1 MKQNRKNCA
10 AIYLEDEYDKLVLEA
25 YWQARDKNKMSNNRY
40 RFNCIYCNESHK
52 DKNTVSYHRMFN
64 LCKSYRGQKPLKMYP
79 TWEPSNHGEK
89 HRIAAKFGK
98 ASSPHG
104 SHSQSPS
111 TFPPPLE
118 LDSNAGGSAS
128 LGTANAEHGAPS
140 RKRKLPARAPLPV
153 SGGRTRTLTVDIP
166 SSSPLPRNLATKAA
180 PKPPRSPSSPR
191 RPKRRSNKKLPPRR
205 TIISSSEE
213 DLDSGTSPSESESSK
228 DDTPESQNTADN
240 SGQNSGHGQ
249 FRVVTHASGH
259 RAQPSPMREEHIQP
273 PETVQTEIIR
283 ASPSREGVV
292 LNPAIDAIPQAVPVH
307 DIVLQPE
314 PPQEDVLQPVVPQ
327 SSSEL
332 VQHGILSRDECKQR
346 AYEEATT
353 LFQAHN
359 ELGQPPVPMPVDG
372 LYILISETEGE
383 WVPKHLLDDPDGCM
397 QYLHKQVGEGIIGA
411 RVSFAFGRWY
421 LYGNKKVCRLHV
433 LQLHMHV
440 LP

>member
-1 MKQNRKNCA
+1 
-10 AIYLEDEYDKLVLEA
+10 
-25 YWQARDKNKMSNNRY
+25 
-40 RFNCIYCNESHK
+40 
-52 DKNTVSYHRMFN
+52 
-64 LCKSYRGQKPLKMYP
+64 
-79 TWEPSNHGEK
+79 
-89 HRIAAKFGK
+89 
-98 ASSPHG
+98 
-104 SHSQSPS
+104 
-111 TFPPPLE
+111 
-118 LDSNAGGSAS
+118 
-128 LGTANAEHGAPS
+128 
-140 RKRKLPARAPLPV
+140 
-153 SGGRTRTLTVDIP
+153 
-166 SSSPLPRNLATKAA
+166 
-180 PKPPRSPSSPR
+180 
-191 RPKRRSNKKLPPRR
+191 
-205 TIISSSEE
+205 
-213 DLDSGTSPSESESSK
+213 
-228 DDTPESQNTADN
+228 
-240 SGQNSGHGQ
+240 
-249 FRVVTHASGH
+249 
-259 RAQPSPMREEHIQP
+259 MREEHIQP